1 MGIEIILD
9 KCTGCGLCVK
19 VCPFAAIKIKDK
31 KAEIEANC
39 TLCGSC
45 IEVCN
50 FDAILIERQNLV
62 IKISQNIRMYGF
74 LWNYVKKK

>member
-9 KCTGCGLCVK
+9 KCTGCALCVK
-19 VCPFAAIKIKDK
+19 ACPFAAIKIKNK

-45 IEVCN
+45 VEICK
-50 FDAILIERQNLV
+50 FDAINLERPKPSDKDL
-62 IKISQNIRMYGF
+62 SESIRMFGF
-74 LWNYVKKK
+74 L